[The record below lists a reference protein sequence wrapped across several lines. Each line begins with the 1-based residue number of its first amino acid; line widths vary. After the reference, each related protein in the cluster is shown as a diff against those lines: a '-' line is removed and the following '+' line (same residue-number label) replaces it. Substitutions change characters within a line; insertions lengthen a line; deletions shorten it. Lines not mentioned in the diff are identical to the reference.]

1 MNIVDVL
8 LRRGVVLF
16 LPFTIFGQ
24 MAPPFTLETESL
36 FHQGGS
42 LSAVIV
48 SMSIAFGSLRFE
60 GVALQLTSSDFP

>member
-1 MNIVDVL
+1 MNIIDVL
-8 LRRGVVLF
+8 LWRRVILF
-16 LPFTIFGQ
+16 LPLTIFGQ
-24 MAPPFTLETESL
+24 VAPPFALETESL

-60 GVALQLTSSDFP
+60 EVALQLTSSDFP